1 VSAAPASGLRQPTSA
16 HTIAIARAAGTA
28 AIVIGVAALAGW
40 RLDIPWLTRLVPGP
54 ATMNPTTALVVVL
67 LGAAVW
73 LNAGRPATRTGAWLS
88 SVIAALATL
97 IGLARITGYAFGFDP
112 GIDHLLFPERVAL
125 TAGAP
130 GPMAPHT
137 ALTLVLLGAALL
149 LERRPTWRAQFVVQ
163 VLALAASVA
172 ALVSVTGHAYGTEL
186 LSGVMA
192 LNTAIAFLLVAAGVL
207 WSHPER
213 GVAAL
218 FASPTAGGSLVRRLA
233 PAIILIPLLL
243 GWLRLAG
250 QRAGLYDTA
259 GRTALFVV
267 SIIVV
272 LASFA
277 AWSARSLD
285 RADAERV
292 AAEQALRLGEERFRL
307 LVGSVRDYAI
317 FMLDPS
323 GHVASWNHGA
333 QQIKGYKPE
342 EILGQHFSRF
352 YPPEA
357 LAAGAPA
364 ASLRA
369 AAETGR
375 FEEENW
381 RIRKD
386 GSRFWADVVITPIRD
401 GRGTLLGFA
410 KVTRDLSERQR
421 AEEAM
426 RASEE
431 QFRTLAVTASDAI
444 ITADSHGDITYY
456 NPGAERIF
464 GYAFQ
469 EVRGK
474 PLTVLMP
481 ERLREAHRTG
491 LARYLATGE
500 ARVVGRTVELVGQKR
515 DGAEFPLELSLASW
529 KRGPAFAFT
538 AIVRDI
544 TERKAA
550 EETLRRYAAQLE
562 SANAE
567 LEAFAYSVSHDL
579 RAPLRSLDGF
589 SQALLEDYADRLDAQ
604 GTDYLRRVRSG
615 SQRMAQLIDDL
626 LNLSRVT
633 RAQMRV
639 GSVDL
644 SALAEGIA
652 TELQKSDPSRRVEFA
667 IAPAL
672 LAQADPGLLG
682 VVLENL
688 LGNAWKFTG
697 KRLGARIEVGVTPHN
712 GRPTYFVRDNGA
724 GFDMTYADKLFGAF
738 QRLHRSGEF
747 EGTGIGL
754 ATVQRIIHRHGG
766 RIWAEAAPDQ
776 GATFYFTLA

>member
-1 VSAAPASGLRQPTSA
+1 VSATPAGGPRQPTSA
-16 HTIAIARAAGTA
+16 HTIAIPRAAGAA

-40 RLDIPWLTRLVPGP
+40 RLDIAWLTRLGPGP
-54 ATMNPTTALVVVL
+54 ATMNPTTALAVVL
-67 LGAAVW
+67 LGGAGW
-73 LNAGRPATRTGAWLS
+73 LQSARPAVLPVSRVAQLC
-88 SVIAALATL
+88 AALAAL
-97 IGLARITGYAFGFDP
+97 VGLVRVAGYVFGFDP
-112 GIDHLLFPERVAL
+112 GIDRLLFAEHVAT
-125 TAGAP
+125 TAGSP
-130 GPMAPHT
+130 SRLAPHS
-137 ALTLVLLGAALL
+137 ALNLLLLGVALL
-149 LERRPTWRAQFVVQ
+149 LEPSATRRARVAVQ
-163 VLALAASVA
+163 LLALASSVT
-172 ALVSVTGHAYGTEL
+172 ALVSLTGHAYATAL
-186 LSGVMA
+186 LSGAMA

-207 WSHPER
+207 WSHPEG
-213 GVAAL
+213 GVAAV
-218 FASPTAGGSLVRRLA
+218 FASPTAGGVLVRRLV

-250 QRAGLYDTA
+250 QRAGLFDTA
-259 GRTALFVV
+259 GGTALFVV
-267 SIIVV
+267 CIIVV
-272 LASFA
+272 LASLV

-285 RADAERV
+285 RADAKRI

-307 LVGSVRDYAI
+307 LVGGVRDYAI
-317 FMLDPS
+317 FMLDPG

-333 QQIKGYKPE
+333 QQIKGYTPE
-342 EILGQHFSRF
+342 EIVGQHFSRF

-357 LAAGAPA
+357 IAAGAPA
-364 ASLRA
+364 ASLRT

-381 RIRKD
+381 RLRKD

-410 KVTRDLSERQR
+410 KVTRDLTERQR
-421 AEEAM
+421 AEEAI

-431 QFRTLAVTASDAI
+431 QFRTLALTASDAI
-444 ITADSHGDITYY
+444 ISADSHGDITYF

-464 GYAFQ
+464 GYALQ

-481 ERLREAHRTG
+481 ERLRDAHRTG

-515 DGAEFPLELSLASW
+515 DGAEFPLELSLATW
-529 KRGPAFAFT
+529 KRGPEVAFT
-538 AIVRDI
+538 AIIRDI

-604 GTDYLRRVRSG
+604 GTDYLQPVRSG

-633 RAQMRV
+633 RAQMRM

-652 TELQKSDPSRRVEFA
+652 TELRNSDPSRRVDFA

-672 LAQADPGLLG
+672 VVHADPGLMG

-697 KRLGARIEVGVTPHN
+697 KRLRARIEVGVTPHN
-712 GRPTYFVRDNGA
+712 GRPAYFVRDNGA

>member
-1 VSAAPASGLRQPTSA
+1 MSAAPAGGPRQPTSA
-16 HTIAIARAAGTA
+16 HTIAIPRAAGAA

-40 RLDIPWLTRLVPGP
+40 RLDIAWLTRLGPGP
-54 ATMNPTTALVVVL
+54 ATMNPTTALAVVL
-67 LGAAVW
+67 LGGAVW
-73 LNAGRPATRTGAWLS
+73 LQSARPAVLPVSRVPQLCAGL
-88 SVIAALATL
+88 AALV
-97 IGLARITGYAFGFDP
+97 GLVRLAGYVFGFDP
-112 GIDHLLFPERVAL
+112 GIDRLLFAEYVAT
-125 TAGAP
+125 TAGP
-130 GPMAPHT
+130 PSRLAPHS
-137 ALTLVLLGAALL
+137 ALSLLLLGVALL
-149 LERRPTWRAQFVVQ
+149 LEPRATRRARVAVQ
-163 VLALAASVA
+163 VLALASSVT
-172 ALVSVTGHAYGTEL
+172 ALVSLTGHAYATEL

-207 WSHPER
+207 WSHPEG
-213 GVAAL
+213 GVAAV
-218 FASPTAGGSLVRRLA
+218 FASPTAGGMLVRRLV

-243 GWLRLAG
+243 GWLLLAG
-250 QRAGLYDTA
+250 QRPGLFDTA
-259 GRTALFVV
+259 GGAALFVV
-267 SIIVV
+267 CIIVV
-272 LASFA
+272 LASFV

-307 LVGSVRDYAI
+307 LVGGVRDYAI
-317 FMLDPS
+317 FMLDP
-323 GHVASWNHGA
+323 GGRVASWNHGA

-342 EILGQHFSRF
+342 EIVGQHFSRF

-357 LAAGAPA
+357 IAAGAPA
-364 ASLRA
+364 ASLRI

-381 RIRKD
+381 RLRKD
-386 GSRFWADVVITPIRD
+386 GARFWADVVITPIRD
-401 GRGTLLGFA
+401 ARGTLLGFA
-410 KVTRDLSERQR
+410 KVTRDLTERQR
-421 AEEAM
+421 AEEAI

-444 ITADSHGDITYY
+444 ISADSHGDITYF

-464 GYAFQ
+464 GYALQ

-481 ERLREAHRTG
+481 ERLRDAHRTG

-529 KRGPAFAFT
+529 KRGRDVAFT
-538 AIVRDI
+538 AIIRDI

-633 RAQMRV
+633 RAQMRM

-652 TELQKSDPSRRVEFA
+652 TELRKSDPSRRVEFA

-672 LAQADPGLLG
+672 VVQADPGLLG

-697 KRLGARIEVGVTPHN
+697 KQLVARIELGVTPHN

-766 RIWAEAAPDQ
+766 RIWAEAAPDR

>member
-1 VSAAPASGLRQPTSA
+1 
-16 HTIAIARAAGTA
+16 
-28 AIVIGVAALAGW
+28 
-40 RLDIPWLTRLVPGP
+40 
-54 ATMNPTTALVVVL
+54 L
-67 LGAAVW
+67 LGV
-73 LNAGRPATRTGAWLS
+73 
-88 SVIAALATL
+88 
-97 IGLARITGYAFGFDP
+97 
-112 GIDHLLFPERVAL
+112 
-125 TAGAP
+125 
-130 GPMAPHT
+130 
-137 ALTLVLLGAALL
+137 ALL
-149 LERRPTWRAQFVVQ
+149 LEPRATRRAQVAVQ
-163 VLALAASVA
+163 VLALASSVT
-172 ALVSVTGHAYGTEL
+172 ALVRLTGHTYATEL

-207 WSHPER
+207 WSHPEG
-213 GVAAL
+213 GVAAV
-218 FASPTAGGSLVRRLA
+218 FASPTAGGMLVRRLV

-243 GWLRLAG
+243 GWLLLAG
-250 QRAGLYDTA
+250 QRAGLFDTA
-259 GRTALFVV
+259 GGTALFVV
-267 SIIVV
+267 CIIVV
-272 LASFA
+272 LASFV

-307 LVGSVRDYAI
+307 LVGGVRDYAI
-317 FMLDPS
+317 FMLDP
-323 GHVASWNHGA
+323 GGRVASWNHGA

-342 EILGQHFSRF
+342 EIVGQHFSRF

-357 LAAGAPA
+357 IAAGAPA
-364 ASLRA
+364 ASLRI

-381 RIRKD
+381 RLRKD
-386 GSRFWADVVITPIRD
+386 GARFWADVVITPIRD
-401 GRGTLLGFA
+401 AHGMLLGFA
-410 KVTRDLSERQR
+410 KVTRDLTERQR
-421 AEEAM
+421 AEEAI

-444 ITADSHGDITYY
+444 ISADSHGDITYF

-464 GYAFQ
+464 GYALQ
-469 EVRGK
+469 ELRGK

-500 ARVVGRTVELVGQKR
+500 ARVVGGTVELVGQKR
-515 DGAEFPLELSLASW
+515 DGAEFPLELALASW
-529 KRGPAFAFT
+529 KRGSEVAFT
-538 AIVRDI
+538 AIIRDI
-544 TERKAA
+544 SERKAA

-604 GTDYLRRVRSG
+604 GMDYLQRVRSG

-633 RAQMRV
+633 RAQMRM

-652 TELQKSDPSRRVEFA
+652 TELRKSDPSRRVEFA
-667 IAPAL
+667 IASAL
-672 LAQADPGLLG
+672 VVQADPGLLG

-712 GRPTYFVRDNGA
+712 GRPTYVVRDNGA

-776 GATFYFTLA
+776 GATF